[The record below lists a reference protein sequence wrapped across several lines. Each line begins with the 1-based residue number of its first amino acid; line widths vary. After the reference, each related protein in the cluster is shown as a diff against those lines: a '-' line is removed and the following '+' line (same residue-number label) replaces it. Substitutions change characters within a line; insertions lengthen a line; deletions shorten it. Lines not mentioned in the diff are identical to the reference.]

1 MIASLVG
8 VPKVNVVKA
17 GELFGDNVFR
27 RLCSGSA
34 VMLSAASNVFDFSMP
49 ASFFQSIKLASK
61 NLLSAVSK
69 LDAFRGVGHT
79 KHGTTRE

>member
-17 GELFGDNVFR
+17 GESFGYSVLR
-27 RLCSGSA
+27 RLCSGIA
-34 VMLSAASNVFDFSMP
+34 AILNAASNVFAFSMT
-49 ASFFQSIKLASK
+49 ASFFQSIRLASK

-69 LDAFRGVGHT
+69 LDAFKGVGHT
-79 KHGTTRE
+79 KYGTTRE